1 MSPPHVASRQSLRPL
16 GRTVPRPQL
25 TPHQNPNHQPRL
37 SQGTS
42 SHLNAKRSS
51 AAFRDAAFPTARMRI
66 ILPECLRVARAKS
79 VAAVH
84 RCG

>member
-1 MSPPHVASRQSLRPL
+1 MSPPHVASPQSLRAL

-51 AAFRDAAFPTARMRI
+51 AVFSDAAFPTDRMHTI
-66 ILPECLRVARAKS
+66 AP
-79 VAAVH
+79 
-84 RCG
+84 